1 MRLQMPWSGW
11 FSNQA
16 KKRKKVEPWVMADV
30 SYEEELHIE
39 VVLRSIVN
47 YIDPDEVPDLIS
59 AFAKENFRLVK
70 IIQQAGDH
78 IDKISAKSSSPKNT
92 RNLLPIHRHSLCVLA
107 FLNRIQP

>member
-1 MRLQMPWSGW
+1 MIGKLAISGHPSYRRGMRLQMPWSGW
-11 FSNQA
+11 ISNQA

-39 VVLRSIVN
+39 IVLRSIVN

-78 IDKISAKSSSPKNT
+78 IDKLNAKSSSPKNK
-92 RNLLPIHRHSLCVLA
+92 RSL
-107 FLNRIQP
+107 

>member
-11 FSNQA
+11 FNNQA

-30 SYEEELHIE
+30 TYEEEFHIE
-39 VVLRSIVN
+39 LVLRNVIN

-70 IIQQAGDH
+70 IIQQAGEH
-78 IDKISAKSSSPKNT
+78 IDKINSKPASPKNKG
-92 RNLLPIHRHSLCVLA
+92 NL
-107 FLNRIQP
+107 

>member
-1 MRLQMPWSGW
+1 MKIEMPWSGW
-11 FSNQA
+11 FNKQA

-39 VVLRSIVN
+39 IVLRSIVN

-78 IDKISAKSSSPKNT
+78 IDKIDPRSFSPKSK
-92 RNLLPIHRHSLCVLA
+92 RNPSPKLPH
-107 FLNRIQP
+107 

>member
-1 MRLQMPWSGW
+1 
-11 FSNQA
+11 
-16 KKRKKVEPWVMADV
+16 MADV

-59 AFAKENFRLVK
+59 AFAKENYRLVK

-78 IDKISAKSSSPKNT
+78 IDKINAKSSSPKNK
-92 RNLLPIHRHSLCVLA
+92 RSL
-107 FLNRIQP
+107 

>member
-1 MRLQMPWSGW
+1 
-11 FSNQA
+11 
-16 KKRKKVEPWVMADV
+16 MADV

-78 IDKISAKSSSPKNT
+78 IDKISAKSSSPKSK
-92 RNLLPIHRHSLCVLA
+92 RSL
-107 FLNRIQP
+107 

>member
-1 MRLQMPWSGW
+1 MAMRLQMPWSGW

-39 VVLRSIVN
+39 IVLRSIIN

-78 IDKISAKSSSPKNT
+78 IDKISAKSSSPKNK
-92 RNLLPIHRHSLCVLA
+92 RSL
-107 FLNRIQP
+107 

>member
-1 MRLQMPWSGW
+1 
-11 FSNQA
+11 
-16 KKRKKVEPWVMADV
+16 MADV

-59 AFAKENFRLVK
+59 AFAKENYRLVK

-78 IDKISAKSSSPKNT
+78 IDKINAKSSSKNAQ
-92 RNLLPIHRHSLCVLA
+92 SLAHIPPLA
-107 FLNRIQP
+107 FPSGKPRLHSALLHDDVCNLYKEDDLYSYI

>member
-1 MRLQMPWSGW
+1 MPWSGW

-70 IIQQAGDH
+70 IIQQAGDL
-78 IDKISAKSSSPKNT
+78 IDKISAKSSSPKNK
-92 RNLLPIHRHSLCVLA
+92 RSL
-107 FLNRIQP
+107 

>member
-1 MRLQMPWSGW
+1 MPWSGW

-30 SYEEELHIE
+30 TYEEELHIE
-39 VVLRSIVN
+39 IVLRSIVN

-70 IIQQAGDH
+70 IIKQAGDH
-78 IDKISAKSSSPKNT
+78 IDKISAKSSSPKSK
-92 RNLLPIHRHSLCVLA
+92 RSL
-107 FLNRIQP
+107 

>member
-11 FSNQA
+11 FNNQA

-30 SYEEELHIE
+30 TYEEEFHIE
-39 VVLRSIVN
+39 LVLRIVIN

-70 IIQQAGDH
+70 IIQQAGEH
-78 IDKISAKSSSPKNT
+78 IDKINSKSASPKNKG
-92 RNLLPIHRHSLCVLA
+92 NL
-107 FLNRIQP
+107 

>member
-39 VVLRSIVN
+39 IVLRSIVN

-78 IDKISAKSSSPKNT
+78 IDKINAKSSSPKSK
-92 RNLLPIHRHSLCVLA
+92 RSL
-107 FLNRIQP
+107 